1 MRYKN
6 HGRREV
12 LRCYGRHVGCTVHSL
27 DKLKRVA
34 RNNEGLTHVEIEQAL
49 HAAAAADSSS
59 DDDAD
64 GVRNEIRNMWGGMR
78 MGYEETK
85 SIERIKW
92 CHRGGGSEGE

>member
-78 MGYEETK
+78 MRLNQSNESNGV
-85 SIERIKW
+85 I
-92 CHRGGGSEGE
+92 GGGGGEGE